1 MNAKFLIPIIA
12 GTFFTLSAQAHDC
25 SGGEG
30 GGMDATGNQCNDTA
44 TVATDVS
51 SGRSTSSSARSTKAE
66 TSKTLSGNKSAAKR
80 SVVTRQARARSQ
92 ISPS

>member
-25 SGGEG
+25 SGGAD

-44 TVATDVS
+44 AVATDVS
-51 SGRSTSSSARSTKAE
+51 SDRSTSPSARSTKAE
-66 TSKTLSGNKSAAKR
+66 TNKALSGNKSAARR